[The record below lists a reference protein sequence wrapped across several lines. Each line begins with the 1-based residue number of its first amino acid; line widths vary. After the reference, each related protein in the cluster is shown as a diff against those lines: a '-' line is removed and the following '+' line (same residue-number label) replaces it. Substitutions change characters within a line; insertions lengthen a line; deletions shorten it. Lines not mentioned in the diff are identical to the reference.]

1 MKNRMTAAEYREYI
15 SKRKKGD
22 KYNNTKTTLDGI
34 NFDSE
39 KESMRYAEL
48 KILEKAGAIT
58 DLERQKKFILQ
69 PSFYYQGKKQR
80 PIIYICDF
88 YYKQNGKEIIED
100 VKSEA
105 TKNNAVYKLKKKMM
119 LYKGY
124 EIKEK

>member
-1 MKNRMTAAEYREYI
+1 MAKYRNI
-15 SKRKKGD
+15 
-22 KYNNTKTTLDGI
+22 KTELDGI
-34 NFDSE
+34 TFDSK
-39 KESMRYAEL
+39 KEAYRYAEL
-48 KILEKAGAIT
+48 KLLEKGGVIK
-58 DLERQKKFILQ
+58 DLQRQVKFELQ

>member
-34 NFDSE
+34 TFDSE
-39 KESMRYAEL
+39 KEAARYAEL
-48 KILEKAGAIT
+48 KVLEKAGAIT

-88 YYKQNGKEIIED
+88 CYKQNGKTIIED
-100 VKSEA
+100 VKSPI
-105 TKNNAVYKLKKKMM
+105 TKNNQVYKLKKKMM

-124 EIKEK
+124 EVKEV